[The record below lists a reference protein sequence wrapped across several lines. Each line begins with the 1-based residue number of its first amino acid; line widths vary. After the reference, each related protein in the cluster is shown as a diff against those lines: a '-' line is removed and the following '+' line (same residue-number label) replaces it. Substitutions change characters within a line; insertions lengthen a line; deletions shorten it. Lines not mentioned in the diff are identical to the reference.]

1 MKALKFV
8 ALLSVFIS
16 TAASGQNTYTAIL
29 DGGLWNNGLTWSCA
43 GTSCGT
49 ELFPQGGDDDVYI
62 PSGIRVTVNAAAQAK
77 NLALSYDTEA
87 LNISGATITV
97 TGTLWGWDSSID
109 FPAQPITDVIAGT
122 PSFIFTGVN
131 TGTGAWTFGNEIIN
145 YWNELTP
152 LGNVQF
158 NLAADASLESAGIFG
173 GTVSPLS
180 FSSFLVRNAFTL
192 SVDNSVVSSLRVT
205 ALSVLSNATL
215 NLTVPVV
222 GTAGLVNSQFGGL
235 VLNNG
240 SLITSA
246 QVNNATTSLVGTS
259 VLETSF
265 SGTGQDQ
272 GWWYGTAAPTL
283 TSMPSTMTIR
293 FTSSSPQNIRGTIG
307 TQNYSN
313 LTLSGGTK
321 TLTTSTLTA
330 TGTLNIDAPL
340 NPGVAS
346 STITSSGVLNI
357 NSTLN
362 SGFALNFSGTSM
374 TVNSAYAPS
383 GALNLS
389 GNTVQVNANFTPSSM
404 VVFSGTSAQSFE
416 GSGGTVTFGGGV
428 NVNKSAGTLTF
439 NRASTISSSLS
450 VATGGTLNLGDVTTT
465 LNAMSVSN
473 SGTITSGDD
482 FGTIVAQGAV
492 SFTGSGSL
500 TLNNIT
506 ASSGVTFGASANI
519 AITGNVTNNSSIT
532 FPTSGTVTFNGSNN
546 QSLSGNSMSI
556 VNMTVNK
563 PTGTLTNNTT
573 LTLIG
578 LLTMQSGTFDAD
590 GSGSSNFILYSDANQ
605 DARIGAMS
613 GGIIT
618 GNVVFQR
625 YFVNSS
631 TAWRN
636 FSFPVNSVPVS
647 ELTDDITVV
656 NGSLAYY
663 TESTLGNVDQGWTTV
678 ATNGTLTAS
687 RGYSAYMYYSGNYT
701 IDVRGTLLANQPTLA
716 GASAYNYGVTFTDDP
731 AFDTGVNDGWNL
743 LPNPYACPINWN
755 AASGWQKTNV
765 NGAAAIWDG
774 NNLTYRYSN
783 GVWDGVIA
791 QGQAFWVQT
800 TGSAPVLTSTESVK
814 VSSSDPVFYRT
825 GNSEEKMF
833 INLTS
838 EGKTD
843 VLTVGF
849 NEEATAGFDSQY
861 DANKLKNR
869 IFNFS
874 AIGTDGST
882 LAVSVMPKSACA
894 NAIQLKL
901 TDTKAGEYTMSFER
915 VNTLLDVN
923 KITITDRFT
932 EKTVTVTDASTYNF
946 TITSDPRSAD
956 PTRFVMNIEFAD
968 PELATPQIIA
978 NGTELRTN
986 IRNGV
991 QWFLNGEAIPGATNP
1006 VLNTTQNG
1014 LYQVK
1019 VMSQGC
1025 EAASEALRLTE
1036 QRAGRFYPNPAEGI
1050 IKADLSN
1057 LLEQARASSGT
1068 IEFYSVSGV
1077 LVKTVNFGSSDF
1089 SKSIDVDQLP
1099 KGHYL
1104 VKVKSSSDKTMVQE
1118 RVVIK

>member
-1 MKALKFV
+1 MAVFANGYLLLFWGIERCCSLLENSLFLGLTYTGFNMKALKFV

-16 TAASGQNTYTAIL
+16 TAASGQNTFRAISS
-29 DGGLWNNGLTWSCA
+29 GVWSAA
-43 GTSCGT
+43 GTWNCGGCG
-49 ELFPQGGDDDVYI
+49 ESFPNGGDDDVFTN
-62 PSGIRVTVNAAAQAK
+62 GFNVTVDGAYSIRNLGVRADVVSLTFGSNTLTITGSISGVDAGDFPSAPTTNVFSGAPRLSFTAADINTNSFFLFFDEVIGNWN
-77 NLALSYDTEA
+77 NLSPLGTVTMSLANDAVIDSEANGSLSFTS
-87 LNISGATITV
+87 LNISPASGSKTISTGLNLSALLV
-97 TGTLWGWDSSID
+97 SGTLGIANNVTFDCSV
-109 FPAQPITDVIAGT
+109 PI
-122 PSFIFTGVN
+122 S
-131 TGTGAWTFGNEIIN
+131 GTGG
-145 YWNELTP
+145 
-152 LGNVQF
+152 
-158 NLAADASLESAGIFG
+158 ASTRA
-173 GTVSPLS
+173 
-180 FSSFLVRNAFTL
+180 
-192 SVDNSVVSSLRVT
+192 T
-205 ALSVLSNATL
+205 ALSLAGRLNAGSYVNVTGFGVSP
-215 NLTVPVV
+215 TGYFQSEYS
-222 GTAGLVNSQFGGL
+222 GTEGWW
-235 VLNNG
+235 NG
-240 SLITSA
+240 TTRPSSYSIAATSTISYASSSA
-246 QVNNATTSLVGTS
+246 QTVLARTYGNLV
-259 VLETSF
+259 F
-265 SGTGQDQ
+265 
-272 GWWYGTAAPTL
+272 
-283 TSMPSTMTIR
+283 
-293 FTSSSPQNIRGTIG
+293 
-307 TQNYSN
+307 
-313 LTLSGGTK
+313 SGGTK
-321 TLTTSTLTA
+321 TLNGTGLTIQGNFDCSA
-330 TGTLNIDAPL
+330 SFAPSSIVTFSGGTAQ
-340 NPGVAS
+340 S
-346 STITSSGVLNI
+346 
-357 NSTLN
+357 
-362 SGFALNFSGTSM
+362 FSGTS
-374 TVNSAYAPS
+374 
-383 GALNLS
+383 
-389 GNTVQVNANFTPSSM
+389 
-404 VVFSGTSAQSFE
+404 
-416 GSGGTVTFGGGV
+416 GTVTFGGGV
-428 NVNKSAGTLTF
+428 AVTKTANSIVF
-439 NRASTISSSLS
+439 NRSSTISGSLS
-450 VATGGTLNLGDVTTT
+450 TTSATSTLNLGDVTTT
-465 LNAMSVSN
+465 LNAMTISN
-473 SGTITSGDD
+473 AGTISSGTSG
-482 FGTIVAQGAV
+482 TLVAQGAIDF
-492 SFTGSGSL
+492 SGTGSY

-506 ASSGVTFGASANI
+506 ANAAVTFDNSVNV
-519 AITGNVTNNSSIT
+519 AITGNVTNNSSVT
-532 FPTSGTVTFNGSNN
+532 FPTSGTVTFNNSNN
-546 QSLSGNSMSI
+546 QLLSGNAMTI

-605 DARIGAMS
+605 DARIGAMT
-613 GGIIT
+613 GGIIS

-636 FSFPVNSVPVS
+636 FSFPVNNVPVS

-774 NNLTYRYSN
+774 NGLSYRYSN
-783 GVWDGVIA
+783 GSWDGVIA

-800 TGSAPVLTSTESVK
+800 TAGSPVLTSTESVK
-814 VSSSDPVFYRT
+814 VSNSDPTFYRT
-825 GNSEEKMF
+825 GNSDEKMF

-915 VNTLLDVN
+915 VNSLLDVN

-932 EKTVTVTDASTYNF
+932 EKTVAVTDAATYNF
-946 TITSDPRSAD
+946 TITTDPRSAD
-956 PTRFVMNIEFAD
+956 PNRFVMNIEFAD

-986 IRNGV
+986 IRNGI
-991 QWFLNGEAIPGATNP
+991 QWFLNGEAIPGATNQ

-1019 VMSQGC
+1019 VISQGC

-1057 LLEQARASSGT
+1057 LLEQAKSSSGT

-1077 LVKTVNFGSSDF
+1077 LVKTVNFDSSDF